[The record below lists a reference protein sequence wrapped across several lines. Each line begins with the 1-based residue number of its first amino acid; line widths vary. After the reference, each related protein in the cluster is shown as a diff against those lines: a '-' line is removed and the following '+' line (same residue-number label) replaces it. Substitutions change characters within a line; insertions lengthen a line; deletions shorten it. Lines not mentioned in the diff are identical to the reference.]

1 MHENF
6 SQGPLQNGTGPEKKN
21 LADVNFVRVLISDTD
36 RDQNHTDSVT
46 RLSEITCRPSHCKL
60 TNLARVITKK
70 RHRWEHSRDNVRSCI
85 DKTNL
90 AVIY

>member
-6 SQGPLQNGTGPEKKN
+6 SQRPLQNGTGPVKKI
-21 LADVNFVRVLISDTD
+21 LLMLILCVLISDTD

-60 TNLARVITKK
+60 TNLAGVITKK
-70 RHRWEHSRDNVRSCI
+70 RRRWEHSRDNVRSCI

-90 AVIY
+90 AVTY